1 MSPQRVDSNSGLFI
15 AAIVVPASV
24 LLILSLAAWWYY
36 RRLRR
41 LVTDLKARESR
52 LAAAERGASIPF
64 SSLAK
69 LPGEARVVSADEDH
83 SREATGTTLSS
94 GSKSGGAHER
104 RQSIADEATRPVD
117 QGLGS
122 YDGYAFG
129 LAELARLELDAA
141 DVELG
146 PSRERWKGYEAM
158 PSEEPMTD
166 GELSGSS
173 AGTAQKASLATRS
186 SSSLPPPLD
195 YEPQLPYRRSPRST
209 GTHSRMSF
217 RASLNKNSASDSSDP
232 PSGVAIGLNGRR
244 VLSRRRRPASS
255 AESTYASLKAKT
267 RRSLRSGE
275 GTGSAGG
282 AEPSTVPPAPPKP
295 LRTRRLKSQFGVGA
309 GEDKSDHDADES
321 DSIRDSEQ
329 DGRVERSPSIGL
341 ALYDPRPPYYTRPL
355 SPPSSPEL
363 PPSSS
368 GSAIKL
374 IPLAKMTSAAA
385 FSTRLS
391 PQTRTPVGA
400 NRSSGPIHTVASP
413 GVGYSSDTS
422 GSSASAHPHLPQI
435 PSGSSLPPPPSPT
448 RSLPAN
454 PLDSASHPLPIT
466 DSPLASPEYL
476 PISASATGAP
486 TFRPS
491 PLAGT
496 PLALSPVSSGGE
508 QTATLCS
515 PLTARAG
522 SLPAL
527 SSGDGSGPAE
537 GEGARTSS
545 GQRQPAKRTSGEAR
559 IGRPEDPRSTG
570 SVFHELDEALE
581 TPNAKRGRDSSFG
594 ARGLEVDQPVSLS
607 LHDDHR
613 FSAYSSADL
622 YVDSGGVAPL
632 PFDPATPSL
641 SQCYYDAEEQLSTPA
656 TPYWIDGMELPSKF
670 CPSSSTRPVR
680 SPLLAPIPVAP
691 PKPLPAVSSPS
702 PPFPAFYPSATPVR
716 PQPAPTQYPPNPVD
730 TLQPQPQHRASPSSA
745 SPTSQQS
752 NHSPPASIFLEHL
765 TSSPPADGLESI
777 ERARTLAKD
786 ESEELASR
794 LGHGHDGCQGEGE
807 VQLPHPYERV
817 LPWFMEG
824 KRMDSKGS
832 LVSDRPPAGGRGT
845 GGGTGRLHNLLP
857 TNPDSS
863 CASSFDT
870 TTTISH
876 HSARRSGSPVESTRR
891 GPLVPRRASSGG
903 IWRRLGLRSVDS
915 FEA

>member
-1 MSPQRVDSNSGLFI
+1 MSPQLVESNSGLFI

-36 RRLRR
+36 RRLRH
-41 LVTDLKARESR
+41 LVTDLKERESR

-209 GTHSRMSF
+209 GTHSHMSF
-217 RASLNKNSASDSSDP
+217 GASINKNSASDSSDP

-255 AESTYASLKAKT
+255 AELTYASLKAKT

-309 GEDKSDHDADES
+309 GEDEADRDADES
-321 DSIRDSEQ
+321 DSILDSEQ
-329 DGRVERSPSIGL
+329 DGRVGRSPSLGL

-400 NRSSGPIHTVASP
+400 NRSSNPIRTLASP

-454 PLDSASHPLPIT
+454 PLDSASHPLLIT
-466 DSPLASPEYL
+466 DSPSASPEYL

-496 PLALSPVSSGGE
+496 PLALSPASSGGE
-508 QTATLCS
+508 KTATICS

-527 SSGDGSGPAE
+527 PTGEGSGPA
-537 GEGARTSS
+537 GVEGATTTSL
-545 GQRQPAKRTSGEAR
+545 QRQPAKRTSGEAK
-559 IGRPEDPRSTG
+559 IGRQEDPRSPG
-570 SVFHELDEALE
+570 SVLQALQEALE
-581 TPNAKRGRDSSFG
+581 TPNAGRGREESSFG
-594 ARGLEVDQPVSLS
+594 APGLEVDQPVSPS
-607 LHDDHR
+607 LDHDHR
-613 FSAYSSADL
+613 FSAYSSADF
-622 YVDSGGVAPL
+622 YIDSGGAAPL

-680 SPLLAPIPVAP
+680 SPLPAPIPVAP
-691 PKPLPAVSSPS
+691 PKPLPAV
-702 PPFPAFYPSATPVR
+702 FYPSATPVH
-716 PQPAPTQYPPNPVD
+716 PQPAPIQYPPNPDD
-730 TLQPQPQHRASPSSA
+730 TLQHQPQHRASPSSA
-745 SPTSQQS
+745 SRSSQQS

-765 TSSPPADGLESI
+765 TSSPPPEGLDSV
-777 ERARTLAKD
+777 ERPRTLAKD

-794 LGHGHDGCQGEGE
+794 LGHGRDRWQGEGE
-807 VQLPHPYERV
+807 TMLPHPYERG
-817 LPWFMEG
+817 LPWLMEG

-832 LVSDRPPAGGRGT
+832 LVSDRPPGGGGGA
-845 GGGTGRLHNLLP
+845 GGGTGRLANLLP

-891 GPLVPRRASSGG
+891 GPLVPHRASGGG